1 MSGGLTQKGGLIVE
15 CQERDGV
22 MLLKCTGRMVLGN
35 NLAALRDAVI
45 GIPDTRILID
55 LEGVSIVDSAGLGEL
70 VGCATVVRNRGGRLK
85 LLKMPRRISEL
96 VKMARLETMFEMYES
111 EDAALGSFVAQA

>member
-1 MSGGLTQKGGLIVE
+1 MSTGATHRAGLVVE
-15 CQERDGV
+15 SCEREGV
-22 MLLKCTGRMVLGN
+22 MLLKCSGRMVLGS
-35 NLAALRDAVI
+35 NLVALRDAVI
-45 GIPDTRILID
+45 SIPDTKIVID

-111 EDAALGSFVAQA
+111 EDAALGSFVPQT